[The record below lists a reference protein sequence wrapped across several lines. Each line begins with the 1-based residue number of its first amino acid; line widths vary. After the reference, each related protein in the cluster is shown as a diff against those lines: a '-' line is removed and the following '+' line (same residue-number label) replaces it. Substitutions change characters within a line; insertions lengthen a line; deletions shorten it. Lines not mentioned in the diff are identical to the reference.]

1 MFTEPRMDGEARRF
15 TREINAHRT
24 LVEAVQDVTGL
35 TRVEHH
41 VLAFLIEDMRRQA
54 PDDFE
59 RLVSALIDELRA
71 IKQLEGIPGLTKILS
86 REFNRRYEAFVSNLK
101 DQETDPVRKENMGIL
116 VGRLGKDLG
125 ILEQAYANKTRVPI
139 GSVVLE
145 HVPPW
150 FEQT

>member
-1 MFTEPRMDGEARRF
+1 MDDGAKRF
-15 TREINAHRT
+15 TREINAYRT
-24 LVEAVQDVTGL
+24 LMEAIQDVTGI
-35 TRVEHH
+35 TRVEQH
-41 VLAFLIEDMRRQA
+41 VLAFLVEDMRRQA
-54 PDDFE
+54 PDDFD

-71 IKQLEGIPGLTKILS
+71 IKQIEGIPGLTKILS
-86 REFNRRYEAFVSNLK
+86 REFNRRYKAFVSNRK

-116 VGRLGKDLG
+116 VGRLDKDAG
-125 ILEQAYANKTRVPI
+125 ILEQAYANTTRVPI